1 MIKRRINTT
10 RPQETDQEENQG
22 VEESFPGFDE
32 LVARADRIEY
42 INY

>member
-10 RPQETDQEENQG
+10 SPQETDQEENQG
-22 VEESFPGFDE
+22 VEESFPDSDE
-32 LVARADRIEY
+32 LVARANRIEC